1 MSISPERYCLGG
13 LMKDIE
19 KELSS
24 GELDNSNDI
33 TTYKSSQDKIFSSND
48 TYLPP
53 FTTFFSPSLE
63 NLNIFSKSKNE
74 ELEKSDDKED
84 EEEES
89 QFSQKNILAAFN
101 NQKTTKQLQKCLG
114 EESEENIELII
125 KELKGQ
131 FRNVIKN
138 RNGNYFFSDLLKVC
152 NQEQRIEILKE
163 LSPYI
168 SEDCSH
174 EFGTHPIQ
182 HLIELSSSEEEYK
195 LLLASFND
203 YNKVLL
209 ASLNQNGSFVIQKL
223 IVNIPEKI
231 RIQFNCIFVQFICV
245 LSRDMYGLCA
255 VKKFIGYTKNE
266 LIVKQVFNTIIKNFV
281 SISSNQ
287 YGNYLIQYLL
297 EKWWKTPEG
306 VFLKKIIASK
316 FQILSGNHYSSYIC
330 RLFFKLCSNEE
341 KKEFLSTLNNYK
353 TIKGGSQQTKMPGL
367 NKFIFDE
374 KEKKEKKEKKD
385 KKEKKEVKEKET
397 KGENKEKKINKK
409 KEK

>member
-74 ELEKSDDKED
+74 ELEKSDDEED

-245 LSRDMYGLCA
+245 LSSDMNISKNLKEEAKNIYKEKLDGKNYALESSIYKA
-255 VKKFIGYTKNE
+255 LKDLYNE
-266 LIVKQVFNTIIKNFV
+266 LAIQQEQSKNYKKAIELLHKLLEVLETAKTITGKVKNGLTEKEIEDKKTEAYLKIANIYYIIKDYDHT
-281 SISSNQ
+281 ISTLD
-287 YGNYLIQYLL
+287 LI
-297 EKWWKTPEG
+297 PDI
-306 VFLKKIIASK
+306 KKED
-316 FQILSGNHYSSYIC
+316 YSS
-330 RLFFKLCSNEE
+330 LTVSKN
-341 KKEFLSTLNNYK
+341 
-353 TIKGGSQQTKMPGL
+353 
-367 NKFIFDE
+367 
-374 KEKKEKKEKKD
+374 
-385 KKEKKEVKEKET
+385 
-397 KGENKEKKINKK
+397 INF
-409 KEK
+409 

>member
-1 MSISPERYCLGG
+1 
-13 LMKDIE
+13 MKDIE

-74 ELEKSDDKED
+74 ELEKSDDEED

-182 HLIELSSSEEEYK
+182 H
-195 LLLASFND
+195 
-203 YNKVLL
+203 
-209 ASLNQNGSFVIQKL
+209 
-223 IVNIPEKI
+223 
-231 RIQFNCIFVQFICV
+231 
-245 LSRDMYGLCA
+245 
-255 VKKFIGYTKNE
+255 
-266 LIVKQVFNTIIKNFV
+266 
-281 SISSNQ
+281 
-287 YGNYLIQYLL
+287 
-297 EKWWKTPEG
+297 
-306 VFLKKIIASK
+306 
-316 FQILSGNHYSSYIC
+316 
-330 RLFFKLCSNEE
+330 
-341 KKEFLSTLNNYK
+341 
-353 TIKGGSQQTKMPGL
+353 
-367 NKFIFDE
+367 
-374 KEKKEKKEKKD
+374 
-385 KKEKKEVKEKET
+385 
-397 KGENKEKKINKK
+397 
-409 KEK
+409 